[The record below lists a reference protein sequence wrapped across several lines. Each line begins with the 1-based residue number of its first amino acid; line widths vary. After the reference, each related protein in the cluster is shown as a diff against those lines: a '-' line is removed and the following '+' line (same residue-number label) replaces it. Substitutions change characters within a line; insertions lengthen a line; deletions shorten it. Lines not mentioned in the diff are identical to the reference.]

1 MRFVGPE
8 TDNLTPVPAD
18 VAAVVVTY
26 HPGEGLSE
34 LLASISRQVG
44 RIVVVDNH
52 SPADKVAFLRNE
64 CLRYGC
70 DLIENDANLGIARA
84 LNLGVQHV
92 ARKAS
97 AGWVVFFDQDS
108 QPSEDQVGSLLSIL
122 GQHPTADTL
131 GVIGSNYI
139 DLPMGN
145 VRYLATNESSDPWIP
160 HDFAITSGSLVS
172 MASLRATG
180 GFRDEFFIDCVDF
193 DYSFRARVAGFETVI
208 SREPLMAHTVGRPL
222 TGKFGRW
229 EFASSNHRAERRYY
243 RVRNIVVLLK
253 EHVLAHPGWVIPR
266 FASMIKSVLLMCI
279 LERQRTRKLKFVLRG
294 FWDGMRS
301 DFRFSPLGESV
312 AYPLEAQ
319 VVSTAQVAS
328 EKAS

>member
-1 MRFVGPE
+1 MRLVGTE
-8 TDNLTPVPAD
+8 TASLTPVPAD
-18 VAAVVVTY
+18 IAAVVVTY
-26 HPGEGLSE
+26 HPGEGLSR
-34 LLASISRQVG
+34 LLGSISRQVG

-52 SPADKVAFLRNE
+52 SPADKLDFLRNE
-64 CLRYGC
+64 CLKYDC
-70 DLIENDANLGIARA
+70 DLIENDENLGIARA
-84 LNLGVQHV
+84 LNLGVQRV
-92 ARKAS
+92 ARETR

-108 QPSEDQVGSLLSIL
+108 QPSENQVGSLLSIL
-122 GQHPTADTL
+122 GQYPTAGSL

-145 VRYLATNESSDPWIP
+145 VRYLATNDNSEPWIP

-172 MASLRATG
+172 LASLKATG

-193 DYSFRARVAGFETVI
+193 DYSFRARVAGYETVI
-208 SREPLMAHTVGRPL
+208 SREPLMAHTVGKPL
-222 TGKFGRW
+222 TGRFGRW

-266 FASMIKSVLLMCI
+266 FASMLKSVLLMLL
-279 LERQRTRKLKFVLRG
+279 LEQQRMKKLRFVLRG

-301 DFRFSPLGESV
+301 DFRFSPLGEPNADV
-312 AYPLEAQ
+312 GEALAAT
-319 VVSTAQVAS
+319 SLREGKS
-328 EKAS
+328 